1 MPAAIYSS
9 PSLLSVAIPQEL
21 PWRRIDVSFR
31 GARFGFAHNNIQV
44 TRRWWNFEG
53 EQVPRHLAQ
62 QIQLMEQ
69 CLNLDSSDRSN
80 TDGVSGKETAAAA
93 ATVGDVDDHHDD
105 HFVDAL
111 SNDGGEIEAAE
122 PAGMPAV

>member
-1 MPAAIYSS
+1 M
-9 PSLLSVAIPQEL
+9 

-69 CLNLDSSDRSN
+69 CLNMDRRRGSDL
-80 TDGVSGKETAAAA
+80 VSADNSAAAA
-93 ATVGDVDDHHDD
+93 GVGDDHHDD
-105 HFVDAL
+105 HVDDHFVDVL
-111 SNDGGEIEAAE
+111 SNDGSEIEAAE
-122 PAGMPAV
+122 PAGMPTV